1 MPELTIV
8 IGCNGAG
15 KSTWCE
21 NHADALPADFY
32 NPDRVAKGMGNRNS
46 RSKQRAAGK
55 VVRRLIHGHLQRKES
70 FGFEATYAGRSTP
83 RIVERASKLG
93 YEGHAVFIGTKN
105 PAINIERVAACVRNE
120 TGHNVATSDIRRRWR
135 TAQENLARTA
145 DTINQIEVL
154 DNSEGTS
161 RVIGRIEA
169 KRDPI
174 LVEPGPQWTKQ
185 LAADIEETRR
195 TSKVNRKSPTG

>member
-32 NPDRVAKGMGNRNS
+32 NPDRVAKGMGDWNS

-93 YEGHAVFIGTKN
+93 YEVHAVFIGTKN
-105 PAINIERVAACVRNE
+105 PAINIERVAARVRNE

-135 TAQENLARTA
+135 TAQENLATTA
-145 DTINQIEVL
+145 DTINRIEVL

-169 KRDPI
+169 KRDAI
-174 LVEPGPQWTKQ
+174 LVEPAPQWTKQ
-185 LAADIEETRR
+185 LSADIEETRR

>member
-15 KSTWCE
+15 KTTWCE

-32 NPDRVAKGMGNRNS
+32 NPDRVAKVMGDWNS

-55 VVRRLIHGHLQRKES
+55 VVRRLIHGHLERKES

-83 RIVERASKLG
+83 RIVERASTLG
-93 YEGHAVFIGTKN
+93 YEVHAVFIGTKN
-105 PAINIERVAACVRNE
+105 PEINIERVAARVRNE
-120 TGHNVATSDIRRRWR
+120 TGHNVATSDIRRRWQ

-145 DTINQIEVL
+145 DTINRIEML
-154 DNSEGTS
+154 DNSETTS
-161 RVIGRIEA
+161 RLVGRMKA
-169 KRDPI
+169 KRHPR
-174 LVEPGPQWTKQ
+174 LVKPTPQWTKQ
-185 LAADIEETRR
+185 LAADIQETRR
-195 TSKVNRKSPTG
+195 TSRISPKTRTG